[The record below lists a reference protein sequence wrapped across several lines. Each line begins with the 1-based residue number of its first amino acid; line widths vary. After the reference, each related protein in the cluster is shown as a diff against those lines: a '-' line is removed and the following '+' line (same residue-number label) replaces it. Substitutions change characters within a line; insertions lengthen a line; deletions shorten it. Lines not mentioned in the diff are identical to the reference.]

1 MTLAGKQQ
9 KVSPDS
15 QTPKPLLSKSTFEAT
30 GYEMFEMLSQ
40 MLGVNLFKTYRETR
54 RN

>member
-15 QTPKPLLSKSTFEAT
+15 QTPKPLLSKSTFEGT
-30 GYEMFEMLSQ
+30 GCEMFVLKCYHRW
-40 MLGVNLFKTYRETR
+40 LV
-54 RN
+54 